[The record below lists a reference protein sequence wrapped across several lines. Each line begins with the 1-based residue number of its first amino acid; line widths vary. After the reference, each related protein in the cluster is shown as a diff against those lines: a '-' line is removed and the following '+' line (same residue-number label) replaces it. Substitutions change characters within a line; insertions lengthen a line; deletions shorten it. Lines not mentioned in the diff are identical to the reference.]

1 MLLDHWKHHLSS
13 HKILTAGLDFL
24 VPDRCDVHCEREHSV
39 VGPTSGQCSSQL
51 ALEGSQPNGLILSF
65 EFHAK
70 RKSSSQTFSWPSLTV
85 QGRSLDSNGAVFLEF
100 FLSKCGRPELKQA
113 ELIPDQ
119 TQLCVT
125 LRDNHRRACL
135 FRITAARC
143 SGSSLRFT

>member
-113 ELIPDQ
+113 VSCKESFE
-119 TQLCVT
+119 QLVF
-125 LRDNHRRACL
+125 NVG
-135 FRITAARC
+135 
-143 SGSSLRFT
+143 GSLEGTHPRPNAIMRHIA